1 MKYGETLEID
11 ILRNVNKCCAGSR
24 DLRVALF
31 LRFSNIFSVKIK
43 LIKIKKNFLGM
54 QPNFESRENRLVFRP
69 FPNRNGHLVGL
80 KRGFEISSK
89 KAAIS
94 YFNLFCKP
102 YNETT
107 TESSK
112 TLNTWTGNVSNSRYI
127 LSDTEQIFEKHFLL
141 RLIINSLWV

>member
-1 MKYGETLEID
+1 MNKFCAES
-11 ILRNVNKCCAGSR
+11 RNLC
-24 DLRVALF
+24 VALF

-69 FPNRNGHLVGL
+69 FPNRNGHLVGP
-80 KRGFEISSK
+80 KRGPEISSK

-112 TLNTWTGNVSNSRYI
+112 TLGPGTCQTRAIFCLIQSRFLRNI
-127 LSDTEQIFEKHFLL
+127 FCSDLSLIRCRYDYVIFMT
-141 RLIINSLWV
+141 